1 MISAT
6 VAKAKGTFNHVLGT
20 EHTGVDLIYDSKMLS
35 PQCDSLEGIGLTQLS
50 MCYNLLN
57 N

>member
-20 EHTGVDLIYDSKMLS
+20 EHTVVDLIYDSKML
-35 PQCDSLEGIGLTQLS
+35 
-50 MCYNLLN
+50 
-57 N
+57 